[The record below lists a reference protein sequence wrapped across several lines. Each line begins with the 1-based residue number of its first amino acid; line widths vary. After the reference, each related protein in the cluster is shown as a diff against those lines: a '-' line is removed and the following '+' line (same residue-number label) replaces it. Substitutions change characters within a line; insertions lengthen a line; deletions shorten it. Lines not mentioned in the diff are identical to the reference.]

1 MDCKGIIFDMDGTLV
16 DSMGMWYQLG
26 TMILEGN
33 GLTPKEEDLNR
44 KVCWMTVPE
53 MKEFFEKEYGLC
65 CGSLEEFVRLYY
77 REVDKRYASDI
88 PEKPGIRGVLER
100 ARAAGIRTCVAT
112 ATRTSSAELVLGRLG
127 LLPYFEFV
135 LSCDDVGKSKKYP
148 DVYLEAARRLG
159 LDVSECV
166 VFEDALQGVR
176 TAKAAGFRVAAIY
189 ESASP
194 WEAEAI
200 KACCD
205 RYITAY
211 RELLA

>member
-1 MDCKGIIFDMDGTLV
+1 MLRQSGG
-16 DSMGMWYQLG
+16 
-26 TMILEGN
+26 
-33 GLTPKEEDLNR
+33 
-44 KVCWMTVPE
+44 VC
-53 MKEFFEKEYGLC
+53 
-65 CGSLEEFVRLYY
+65 Y

-88 PEKPGIRGVLER
+88 PEKPGIREVLER
-100 ARAAGIRTCVAT
+100 ARAAGIRMCVAT

-189 ESASP
+189 ESASS
-194 WEAEAI
+194 WEAEEI